1 MGKKTRKPLQV
12 TARQSTLGSNT
23 NQRHHLLFI
32 ISGSP
37 VNSELHI
44 RPLIASSG
52 SYLEV
57 ILAYIL
63 YLGQGR
69 HPFQIGLY
77 P

>member
-1 MGKKTRKPLQV
+1 MSEHIRLQY
-12 TARQSTLGSNT
+12 QPEPY
-23 NQRHHLLFI
+23 LLFF

-44 RPLIASSG
+44 RPLIASIG

-57 ILAYIL
+57 ILACIL
-63 YLGQGR
+63 YLGKRR
-69 HPFQIGLY
+69 HPFQIRLY